1 MMMAMMVMMMM
12 KMVMIVMMSVTMILT
27 SLATGVRYL
36 KGEYML
42 GTAATGAI
50 PTISRT

>member
-1 MMMAMMVMMMM
+1 MLVVMVM
-12 KMVMIVMMSVTMILT
+12 VVVILT

-36 KGEYML
+36 KGEYIF

-50 PTISRT
+50 PTISRTW

>member
-1 MMMAMMVMMMM
+1 MMVV
-12 KMVMIVMMSVTMILT
+12 MVMVVILT

-36 KGEYML
+36 KGEYIF

-50 PTISRT
+50 PTISRTW